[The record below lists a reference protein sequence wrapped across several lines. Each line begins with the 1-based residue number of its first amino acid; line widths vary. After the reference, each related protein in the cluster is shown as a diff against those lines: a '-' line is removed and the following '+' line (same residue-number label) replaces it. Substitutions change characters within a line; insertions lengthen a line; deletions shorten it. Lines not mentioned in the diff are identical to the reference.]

1 MPLARKL
8 LVQGIETIEA
18 KMIKDE
24 NFVADVSGKILS
36 QEVLLLNNQ
45 SSESDLE
52 RGPDFE
58 SEKDQD
64 TERAKNDSKADLIIP
79 DTNPS
84 PLSAYSQI

>member
-36 QEVLLLNNQ
+36 QEVLLLNDQ
-45 SSESDLE
+45 SGESDLE
-52 RGPDFE
+52 RGPDIE

-64 TERAKNDSKADLIIP
+64 T
-79 DTNPS
+79 
-84 PLSAYSQI
+84 